1 MKLTMEIETVQKL
14 LTDVALSHPK
24 DDDSPELQA
33 LRNISL
39 ALLHIAAG
47 IDNIQSALQRLD
59 RQ

>member
-39 ALLHIAAG
+39 ALLHIAG